1 MANFT
6 GNAIMAKVKAMYGQ
20 RLKENDYLEL
30 VKKKSISEIVQ
41 YLKGHPTYRGVLEN
55 ISEHLIRRSQLEHLI
70 RESNFNII
78 LRLINFSYLKD
89 ASFYKL
95 YLVKMESEIILEK
108 IRNIISPEDNTVVST
123 ISDYFLKHAS
133 FDIKTFSD
141 AKNMEELVDSLI
153 KTPYYKVLKP
163 HASIDNS
170 NIRYVEI
177 ENDLDIFYYKTAFKR
192 IEENYKGKLKDDLN
206 NIYFTRI
213 ELANIIKIYRMK
225 KFYRASPEDI
235 KDNLIHEYSR
245 ITKSQMDELIDLDD
259 PNSILRYLEKSSLSK
274 YTDNAEYVYVE
285 YFADRIRYNLSKRY
299 MYYASAV
306 PKIYTSFLFL
316 REIEIE
322 NLTNIIEG
330 VRYNLPSS
338 EILPMLIY

>member
-1 MANFT
+1 
-6 GNAIMAKVKAMYGQ
+6 
-20 RLKENDYLEL
+20 
-30 VKKKSISEIVQ
+30 
-41 YLKGHPTYRGVLEN
+41 
-55 ISEHLIRRSQLEHLI
+55 
-70 RESNFNII
+70 
-78 LRLINFSYLKD
+78 
-89 ASFYKL
+89 
-95 YLVKMESEIILEK
+95 
-108 IRNIISPEDNTVVST
+108 
-123 ISDYFLKHAS
+123 
-133 FDIKTFSD
+133 
-141 AKNMEELVDSLI
+141 
-153 KTPYYKVLKP
+153 
-163 HASIDNS
+163 
-170 NIRYVEI
+170 
-177 ENDLDIFYYKTAFKR
+177 
-192 IEENYKGKLKDDLN
+192 
-206 NIYFTRI
+206 
-213 ELANIIKIYRMK
+213 MK